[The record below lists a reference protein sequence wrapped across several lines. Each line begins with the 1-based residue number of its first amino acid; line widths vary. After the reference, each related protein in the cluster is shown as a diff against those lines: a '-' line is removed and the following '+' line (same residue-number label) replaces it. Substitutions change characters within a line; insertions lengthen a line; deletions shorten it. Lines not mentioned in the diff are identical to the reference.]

1 MNYIVLDLEW
11 NQGNPAKEPEVY
23 GVPFEIV
30 EIGAIKLNEQKEMVG
45 EFNQL
50 IKPRLYHEMN
60 HITRK
65 LIHLQME
72 QLEQGKPF
80 TKVYKEFMDW
90 CGDEYL
96 FCTWGPLDLTELQR
110 NMKHYDL
117 EPLSDRPLKFYD
129 VQKLFSIAYE
139 DRKTRRTLE
148 YAVDFLEIEK
158 DIPFHRAFSDAYYT
172 AKVLAKITDEKV
184 LMNYSFDTFI
194 KPKTRNEE
202 IKIVFDNYAKFIS
215 HEFFDKTEAMEDKEV
230 ISCRCYLCHKNI
242 RRKVKWFSPNGKHYY
257 AISYCD
263 KHGYM
268 KGKIRIRKTEE
279 GMVYVVKTE
288 KFISESEVEEIK
300 ERLLKAKEAKK
311 MKKKMAKARL
321 IKRTEKTDV

>member
-1 MNYIVLDLEW
+1 
-11 NQGNPAKEPEVY
+11 
-23 GVPFEIV
+23 
-30 EIGAIKLNEQKEMVG
+30 
-45 EFNQL
+45 
-50 IKPRLYHEMN
+50 
-60 HITRK
+60 
-65 LIHLQME
+65 
-72 QLEQGKPF
+72 
-80 TKVYKEFMDW
+80 
-90 CGDEYL
+90 
-96 FCTWGPLDLTELQR
+96 
-110 NMKHYDL
+110 
-117 EPLSDRPLKFYD
+117 
-129 VQKLFSIAYE
+129 
-139 DRKTRRTLE
+139 
-148 YAVDFLEIEK
+148 
-158 DIPFHRAFSDAYYT
+158 
-172 AKVLAKITDEKV
+172 
-184 LMNYSFDTFI
+184 MNYSFDTFI

-311 MKKKMAKARL
+311 MKKQTKSEMMISLSRL
-321 IKRTEKTDV
+321 VRAIGIIIIPIGLLLFHNKSRILFFLFHSSDLSLPI

>member
-1 MNYIVLDLEW
+1 MLDLEW
-11 NQGNPAKEPEVY
+11 NQGNPATEPEVY

-30 EIGAIKLNEQKEMVG
+30 EIGAIKLNEEKKMIG

-60 HITRK
+60 HITKK

-80 TKVYKEFMDW
+80 TKVYQEFMDW
-90 CGDEYL
+90 CGEDYL

-110 NMKHYDL
+110 NMKYYDL

-129 VQKLFSIAYE
+129 VQKLFSIAFE

-184 LMNYSFDTFI
+184 LMNYSFDTFV

-215 HEFFDKTEAMEDKEV
+215 REFKDKMEAMEDKEI
-230 ISCRCYLCHKNI
+230 ISCRCYYCHKNI

-288 KFISESEVEEIK
+288 KFISEKEVGEIK
-300 ERLLKAKEAKK
+300 ARLLKAKEAKK
-311 MKKKMAKARL
+311 LKKKLSKTSIL
-321 IKRTEKTDV
+321 KKLEK